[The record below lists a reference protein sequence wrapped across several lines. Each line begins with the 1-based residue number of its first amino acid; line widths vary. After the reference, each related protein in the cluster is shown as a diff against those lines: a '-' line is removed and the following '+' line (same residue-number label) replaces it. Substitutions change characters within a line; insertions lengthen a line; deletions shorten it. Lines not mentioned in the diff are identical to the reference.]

1 MGDDLTRL
9 DAEIDA
15 IVAGGDAQS
24 DLGRV
29 AAELREV
36 ALDLERP
43 YGVHARAL
51 FAYAVAANCDGETIN
66 GHASASGTNGNGH
79 KKVVGVAALTDEVIE
94 FEPVSSRAGRTYRRL
109 ARAAAA
115 CFLVGSMFTGVA
127 WAASDAEPGSPLY
140 SLREFGWELQ
150 ASFSTPEEKAEQFA
164 DQGETL
170 VINARSTA
178 AVCNPGK
185 LDGAVGAAQRR
196 IDKAREQSL
205 SLEGE
210 AAASAIARL
219 QALEAVLVATG
230 AEQAR
235 ACGLQADPTPVAT
248 EGLPASG
255 KPDDAGKPSDVGK
268 PEDAGK
274 PDDAGKPTDVG
285 KPESAGG
292 GSGSNSGGGSSN
304 SGGGSGKSNSGGGSG
319 KSSGGGASS
328 NSGGGSS
335 NAGGNSGSAGGKK

>member
-109 ARAAAA
+109 ARAVAA
-115 CFLVGSMFTGVA
+115 CLLVGSMFTGVA

-255 KPDDAGKPSDVGK
+255 KPDDAGKP
-268 PEDAGK
+268 
-274 PDDAGKPTDVG
+274 TDVG

-328 NSGGGSS
+328 NSGGSSS

>member
-109 ARAAAA
+109 ARAVAA
-115 CFLVGSMFTGVA
+115 CLLVGSMFTGVA

-219 QALEAVLVATG
+219 QALEAALVATG

-248 EGLPASG
+248 EGLPAS
-255 KPDDAGKPSDVGK
+255 
-268 PEDAGK
+268 GK

-328 NSGGGSS
+328 NSGGSSS